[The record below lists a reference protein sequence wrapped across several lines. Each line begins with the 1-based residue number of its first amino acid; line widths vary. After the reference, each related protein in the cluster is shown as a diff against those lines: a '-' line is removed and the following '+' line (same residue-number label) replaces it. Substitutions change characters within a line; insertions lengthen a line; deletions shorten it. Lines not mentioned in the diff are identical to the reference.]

1 MKQFFLVMGVSF
13 MAVSANAQEKR
24 TAAVADT
31 GIVKKEVMAEH
42 AFPATSLDSFSY
54 ALGMNIA
61 NNLKQQSITEVN
73 VDAMVKG
80 MEDIFKNN
88 PTAINEQQANMC
100 IQSTLQAN
108 SSKKSNA
115 EKTRSAEFLAAN
127 QKRSGVIT
135 LPNGLQYEV
144 IKSGDANSAMPQLE
158 DTVEAHYA
166 GTLVDGKEFDNS
178 YKRGEPLT
186 IPVAG
191 VIRGWTEILQKMH
204 IGDKWKVFIPSELG
218 YGDRGA
224 GNDIPGGAALI
235 FEMELLKIKKAGV
248 KQPEQQ
254 KQSDT
259 KTPKKPGTGK
269 APVKKKK
276 G

>member
-1 MKQFFLVMGVSF
+1 MKQFFLVMGVAV
-13 MAVSANAQEKR
+13 MAVSANAQKKG
-24 TAAVADT
+24 TAAIADT
-31 GIVKKEVMAEH
+31 GIVKKEVMAEPV
-42 AFPATSLDSFSY
+42 FPATSLDSFSY

-73 VDAMVKG
+73 VDAMVRG

-108 SSKKSNA
+108 SSKKADA

-178 YKRGEPLT
+178 YKRGQPLT

-204 IGDKWKVFIPSELG
+204 IGDKWKVYIPSELG

-235 FEMELLKIKKAGV
+235 FEMELLKITKAGV

-259 KTPKKPGTGK
+259 KTPKKVGATK
-269 APVKKKK
+269 TTVKKKK
-276 G
+276 S

>member
-1 MKQFFLVMGVSF
+1 MKQFFLVMGVSV
-13 MAVSANAQEKR
+13 MAVSANAQEKG

-31 GIVKKEVMAEH
+31 AKKTISAEP

-73 VDAMVKG
+73 TAAMLRG
-80 MEDIFKNN
+80 MEDVYKNS

-108 SSKKSNA
+108 SSKKANA
-115 EKTRSAEFLAAN
+115 EKIRSAQFLSAN

-144 IKSGDANSAMPQLE
+144 IKSGDVKSAMPQLQ
-158 DTVEAHYA
+158 DTFVANYA

-186 IPVAG
+186 LPVAN
-191 VIRGWTEILQKMH
+191 VIRGWTEILQMMH
-204 IGDKWKVFIPSELG
+204 IGDKWKVYIPSELG
-218 YGDRGA
+218 YGDRGMGA
-224 GNDIPGGAALI
+224 DIPGGAALI
-235 FEMELLKIKKAGV
+235 FDMELLGVKKAGV
-248 KQPEQQ
+248 QQPEQQ
-254 KQSDT
+254 KQSVD
-259 KTPKKPGTGK
+259 KTPKKVGVSKTP
-269 APVKKKK
+269 AKKKK